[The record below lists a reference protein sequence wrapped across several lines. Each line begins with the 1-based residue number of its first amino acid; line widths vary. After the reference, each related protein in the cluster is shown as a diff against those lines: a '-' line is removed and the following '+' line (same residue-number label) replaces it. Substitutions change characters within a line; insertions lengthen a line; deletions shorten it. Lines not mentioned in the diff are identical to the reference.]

1 MKGHVVAS
9 GTLVPVTE
17 IALRGGKVILTCTAT
32 GPIPASDDV
41 GAVTVF
47 GEDGICFGQGY
58 CNLTWPEVRPCDT
71 LLLTITMGVDRC
83 YGDAEAAT
91 S

>member
-1 MKGHVVAS
+1 MKGHVVAA
-9 GTLVPVTE
+9 GTCVPVTG

-47 GEDGICFGQGY
+47 GEDGTGFGQGY
-58 CNLTWPEVRPCDT
+58 CNLTWPEVGPDDT
-71 LLLTITMGVDRC
+71 LALSVAMNFERC
-83 YGDAEAAT
+83 YGDAEAA